1 MVNSAAKN
9 VASIVYALAVGLAA
23 ACLAILGPV
32 VVAFVATWAFDYLG
46 WFWLRD
52 LTAKIPSYFTFLV
65 VFGVAVGLTVCL
77 RVLGRRFSKDPEPP
91 RPLG

>member
-1 MVNSAAKN
+1 MANSAAKN

-23 ACLAILGPV
+23 SCLAILGPV
-32 VVAFVATWAFDYLG
+32 LVAFVATWAFDYFG
-46 WFWLRD
+46 WIWLRD
-52 LTAKIPSYFTFLV
+52 LVAKVPSYFTILI

-91 RPLG
+91 KSLG